1 MKTTKRIISIFVL
14 SAAVFTSTGFA
25 CGDMSNGS
33 KCLVDTTTTTTVD
46 KTITTTEKKI
56 PFGFDNDLAT
66 FFRNFFGKIF
76 G

>member
-1 MKTTKRIISIFVL
+1 MKAMTRMISIFVL
-14 SAAVFTSTGFA
+14 SAAIFTSTAFA

-33 KCLVDTTTTTTVD
+33 KCLVDTTTTVD

-66 FFRNFFGKIF
+66 FIRIFFGKIF